1 MAVQGLAASHA
12 SHLREAH
19 DEAEQR
25 VGAVRSD
32 EKWDALL
39 SERDALLRERDAFL
53 SERAVAVE
61 ERDALSSQVEELGK
75 ALDSMRRENEELSE
89 ELAGC
94 EHRLEEAEERLVQ
107 LAELPG
113 DGQTSDLEREIEAL
127 KAR

>member
-1 MAVQGLAASHA
+1 VAVQGLAASHA

-19 DEAEQR
+19 DEADQR
-25 VGAVRSD
+25 VGAVRSG

-39 SERDALLRERDAFL
+39 SERDAFL
-53 SERAVAVE
+53 TERAVAVE